1 MSLSRRDFLTNS
13 GLMVMAGAAG
23 AMSTEQWLRGADLV
37 HPTALP
43 AAGTDDRTKATIVTI
58 FLRGG
63 ADSLNAI
70 VPYGDDLYYQYRP
83 RIAVPLKAK
92 RDKAVL
98 KLDKAIGLDYWGL
111 NPYMESI
118 KPLLEAGQ
126 FIPIVNAGSTDGTRS
141 HFSAQDYMERA
152 APGDPHVTHGWLNR
166 YLEASKKATDAPL
179 RGICA
184 MTLLPRALRGSY
196 PVLAGANRTEQ
207 MDLFEELYS
216 AKNLANQTAR
226 EEANMEK
233 GSRLDDRPAGD
244 GSNAKRQM
252 TSDYARDVIAE
263 SGTNA
268 VTRIKALEAAQATP
282 SDAQYPNG
290 ALGNQLRT
298 IAQVIKA
305 NVGLEVAQADLGGW
319 DTHSDQGDVDGR
331 HSKMLQHL
339 TESLAAFHKDLGQRM
354 NKVLVL
360 VMTEFGRTVHENGA
374 MGTDHGRGSFMFAM
388 SNSLNGGKIYGT
400 HNGMKDLDYG
410 SYQPVHTDF
419 RAVFAESLMKMFNFD
434 PFKNEG
440 FFPHWKPRSVDYLN
454 FVKPIKTA

>member
-1 MSLSRRDFLTNS
+1 MSLNRRDFLANS
-13 GLMVMAGAAG
+13 GLMIMAGAAG

-37 HPTALP
+37 HPTAAP
-43 AAGTDDRTKATIVTI
+43 AAASDDRTKATIVTI

-70 VPYGDDLYYQYRP
+70 VPYGDDMYYQYRP
-83 RIAVPLKAK
+83 RIGVPIKAK

-98 KLDKAIGLDYWGL
+98 KLDKKMGMDYWGI

-118 KPLLEAGQ
+118 KPLIDAGQ
-126 FIPIVNAGSTDGTRS
+126 FVPIVNAGSTDGTRS

-166 YLEASKKATDAPL
+166 YLEATKKATDAPL

-226 EEANMEK
+226 DEANMEK
-233 GSRLDDRPAGD
+233 GSRLDDRPGD
-244 GSNAKRQM
+244 DKKRQL
-252 TSDYARDVIAE
+252 TSDYTRDVIAE

-268 VTRIKALEAAQATP
+268 VTRIKALEAAQATA
-282 SDAQYPNG
+282 SDAEYPNG
-290 ALGNQLRT
+290 GLGRQLRT

-339 TESLAAFHKDLGQRM
+339 TESLAAFHKDLGDRM
-354 NKVLVL
+354 NKVMVL
-360 VMTEFGRTVHENGA
+360 VMTEFGRTAHENGA
-374 MGTDHGRGSFMFAM
+374 MGTDHGRGSMMLAM
-388 SNSLNGGKIYGT
+388 SNSLNGGKVYGT
-400 HNGMKDLDYG
+400 HNGMQDLDG
-410 SYQPVHTDF
+410 GRFQPVHTDF
-419 RAVFAESLMKMFNFD
+419 RAVFAETLMKMFNFD
-434 PFKNEG
+434 PFKNDG
-440 FFPHWKPRSVDYLN
+440 FFPGWKPKSVDYLN
-454 FVKPIKTA
+454 FARPVKLV

>member
-141 HFSAQDYMERA
+141 HFSAQDYMECA

-166 YLEASKKATDAPL
+166 TLKPARRPPMPLSAASAP
-179 RGICA
+179 
-184 MTLLPRALRGSY
+184 
-196 PVLAGANRTEQ
+196 
-207 MDLFEELYS
+207 
-216 AKNLANQTAR
+216 
-226 EEANMEK
+226 
-233 GSRLDDRPAGD
+233 
-244 GSNAKRQM
+244 
-252 TSDYARDVIAE
+252 
-263 SGTNA
+263 
-268 VTRIKALEAAQATP
+268 
-282 SDAQYPNG
+282 
-290 ALGNQLRT
+290 
-298 IAQVIKA
+298 
-305 NVGLEVAQADLGGW
+305 
-319 DTHSDQGDVDGR
+319 
-331 HSKMLQHL
+331 
-339 TESLAAFHKDLGQRM
+339 
-354 NKVLVL
+354 
-360 VMTEFGRTVHENGA
+360 
-374 MGTDHGRGSFMFAM
+374 
-388 SNSLNGGKIYGT
+388 
-400 HNGMKDLDYG
+400 
-410 SYQPVHTDF
+410 
-419 RAVFAESLMKMFNFD
+419 
-434 PFKNEG
+434 
-440 FFPHWKPRSVDYLN
+440 
-454 FVKPIKTA
+454 